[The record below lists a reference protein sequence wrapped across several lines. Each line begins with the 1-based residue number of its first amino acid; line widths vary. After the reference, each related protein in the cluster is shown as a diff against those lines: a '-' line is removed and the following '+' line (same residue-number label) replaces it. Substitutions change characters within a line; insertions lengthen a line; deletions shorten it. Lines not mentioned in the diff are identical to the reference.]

1 MLYVWSEYLGTAQ
14 NKQILKGDNMAITA
28 ALVKELRER
37 TGSGMMECKKA
48 LVEANGDIEVA
59 IEEMRKAGLAKADK
73 KADRVAAEGIIA
85 IEVSSDNKKAIMLEV
100 NSETDFVAKADDFV
114 DFVKEVAQ
122 KALAAQPADLDALKE
137 LTLDSGESVEVKR
150 QALVAKIGENIQV
163 RRFTTM
169 STDDGIIGFYR
180 HGDRIG
186 TMVKI
191 KGGDEALA
199 RDLAMHVAASR
210 PQAVSPADLP
220 QELLDKERDIVAT
233 QAKDSGKPDNI
244 IEKMIEGRMAKFVN
258 EISMLGQPFVKD
270 PDLTVEKLVKQAGAT
285 VEGFAFYEVGEG
297 IEKAEDNFAE
307 EVMAQARGK

>member
-1 MLYVWSEYLGTAQ
+1 
-14 NKQILKGDNMAITA
+14 MAITA

-59 IEEMRKAGLAKADK
+59 IEEMRKSGLAKADK
-73 KADRVAAEGIIA
+73 KADRITAEGIIG
-85 IEVSSDNKKAIMLEV
+85 IEVSADKKHAVMVEV

-114 DFVKEVAQ
+114 NFVSAVAK
-122 KALAAQPADLDALKE
+122 KALEAQPADLDALKQ
-137 LTLDSGESVEVKR
+137 LTLDSGDSVETVR

-163 RRFTTM
+163 RRFTTLN
-169 STDDGIIGFYR
+169 TDDGIIGFYR

-186 TMVKI
+186 TMVQL
-191 KGGDEALA
+191 KGGNEELA
-199 RDLAMHVAASR
+199 KDLAMHVAANR
-210 PQAVSPADLP
+210 PQAISPDELS

-233 QAKDSGKPDNI
+233 QARDSGKPENI

-258 EISMLGQPFVKD
+258 EISMVGQPFVKD
-270 PDLTVEKLVKQAGAT
+270 PDVTVEKLIKQAGASID
-285 VEGFAFYEVGEG
+285 AFEFFEVGEG

>member
-1 MLYVWSEYLGTAQ
+1 
-14 NKQILKGDNMAITA
+14 MAITA

-48 LVEANGDIEVA
+48 LVEANGDIELA

-85 IEVSSDNKKAIMLEV
+85 IEVSDDGKNAIMLEV
-100 NSETDFVAKADDFV
+100 NSETDFVAKADDFIN
-114 DFVKEVAQ
+114 FVNDVAK
-122 KALAAQPADLDALKE
+122 KALTEKPADLEALKNI
-137 LTLDSGESVEVKR
+137 TLDSGENIETRR
-150 QALVAKIGENIQV
+150 QELIAKIGENIQL
-163 RRFTTM
+163 RRFTTL
-169 STDDGIIGFYR
+169 STDDGLIGFYR

-186 TMVKI
+186 TMVQI
-191 KGGDEALA
+191 KGGDQELA
-199 RDLAMHVAASR
+199 KDLAMHVAASR
-210 PQAVSPADLP
+210 PQAVSPADLS

-258 EISMLGQPFVKD
+258 EISLLGQPFVKD
-270 PDLTVEKLVKQAGAT
+270 PDLTVEKLVKQAGAS
-285 VEGFAFYEVGEG
+285 VEDFAFFEVGEG

>member
-1 MLYVWSEYLGTAQ
+1 
-14 NKQILKGDNMAITA
+14 MAITA

-48 LVEANGDIEVA
+48 LVAADGDIELAV
-59 IEEMRKAGLAKADK
+59 EEMRKAGLAKADK
-73 KADRVAAEGIIA
+73 KADRVAAEGVIA
-85 IEVSSDNKKAIMLEV
+85 IEVSKDGKNAIMLEV

-114 DFVKEVAQ
+114 DFVNEVAQ
-122 KALAAQPADLDALKE
+122 KALASQPADLDALKE
-137 LTLDSGESVEVKR
+137 MTLDSGETVEAKR

-163 RRFTTM
+163 RRFTTL
-169 STDDGIIGFYR
+169 STDDGLIGFYR

-186 TMVKI
+186 TMVNV
-191 KGGDEALA
+191 KGGNEELA

-210 PQAVSPADLP
+210 PQAVSPADLS
-220 QELLDKERDIVAT
+220 QDLLDKERDIVAT
-233 QAKDSGKPDNI
+233 QAKESGKPDNI

-258 EISMLGQPFVKD
+258 EISLMGQSFVKD
-270 PDLTVEKLVKQAGAT
+270 PDLTVEKLVKQAGAE

>member
-1 MLYVWSEYLGTAQ
+1 
-14 NKQILKGDNMAITA
+14 MAITA

-48 LVEANGDIEVA
+48 LVEANGDIELA

-73 KADRVAAEGIIA
+73 KADRVAAEGVIA
-85 IEVSSDNKKAIMLEV
+85 IEVSADGKNAIMLEI
-100 NSETDFVAKADDFV
+100 NSETDFVAKADDFIN
-114 DFVKEVAQ
+114 FVNSVAK
-122 KALAAQPADLDALKE
+122 KALETQPADLDALKTM
-137 LTLDSGESVEVKR
+137 TLESGETVENVR

-163 RRFTTM
+163 RRFTTL
-169 STDDGIIGFYR
+169 SSDTGLIGFYR

-186 TMVKI
+186 TMVQI
-191 KGGDEALA
+191 NGGDEELA

-210 PQAVSPADLP
+210 PQAVSPAELS

-233 QAKDSGKPDNI
+233 QAKESGKPDNI
-244 IEKMIEGRMAKFVN
+244 VEKMIEGRMAKFVN
-258 EISMLGQPFVKD
+258 EISLMGQAFVKD
-270 PDLTVEKLVKQAGAT
+270 PDLTVEKLVKNSGAT
-285 VEGFAFYEVGEG
+285 VEAFAFYEVGEG

>member
-1 MLYVWSEYLGTAQ
+1 
-14 NKQILKGDNMAITA
+14 MAITA

-59 IEEMRKAGLAKADK
+59 IEEMRKSGLAKADK
-73 KADRVAAEGIIA
+73 KADRITAEGIIA
-85 IEVSSDNKKAIMLEV
+85 IETSADNKHAIMLEV

-114 DFVKEVAQ
+114 NFVSAVAK
-122 KALAAQPADLDALKE
+122 KALEAQPADLDALKQ
-137 LTLDSGESVEVKR
+137 LTLDSGETVETVR

-163 RRFTTM
+163 RRFTTLN
-169 STDDGIIGFYR
+169 TDDGIIGFYR

-186 TMVKI
+186 TMVQLT
-191 KGGDEALA
+191 GGNEELA
-199 RDLAMHVAASR
+199 KDLAMHVAANR
-210 PQAVSPADLP
+210 PQAISPDDLS

-233 QAKDSGKPDNI
+233 QARDSGKPENI

-258 EISMLGQPFVKD
+258 EISMVGQPFVKD
-270 PDLTVEKLVKQAGAT
+270 PDVTVEKLIKQAGASIN
-285 VEGFAFYEVGEG
+285 AFEFFEVGEG

>member
-1 MLYVWSEYLGTAQ
+1 
-14 NKQILKGDNMAITA
+14 MAITA

-48 LVEANGDIEVA
+48 LVEANGDIELA

-73 KADRVAAEGIIA
+73 KADRIAAEGIIA
-85 IEVSSDNKKAIMLEV
+85 IEVSSDGKTAVMLEV

-114 DFVKEVAQ
+114 TFVNEVAQ
-122 KALAAQPADLDALKE
+122 KTLAAQPADLDALKA
-137 LTLDSGESVEVKR
+137 LTLDSGDTVETKR

-163 RRFTTM
+163 RRFTIMT
-169 STDDGIIGFYR
+169 SEGQIGFYR

-186 TMVKI
+186 TMVALN
-191 KGGDEALA
+191 GGDVELA
-199 RDLAMHVAASR
+199 KDLAMHVAANR
-210 PQAVSPADLP
+210 PQAVSAAELP

-233 QAKDSGKPDNI
+233 QAKDSGKPENI

-258 EISMLGQPFVKD
+258 EISLLGQAFVKD
-270 PDLTVEKLVKQAGAT
+270 PDTTVEKLVKQAGAS
-285 VEGFAFYEVGEG
+285 VEGFAFFEVGEG

>member
-1 MLYVWSEYLGTAQ
+1 
-14 NKQILKGDNMAITA
+14 MAITA

-59 IEEMRKAGLAKADK
+59 IEEMRKSGLAKADK
-73 KADRVAAEGIIA
+73 KADRITAEGIIA
-85 IEVSSDNKKAIMLEV
+85 IETSADNKHAIMLEV

-114 DFVKEVAQ
+114 NFVSAVAK
-122 KALAAQPADLDALKE
+122 KALEAQPADLDALKQ
-137 LTLDSGESVEVKR
+137 LTLESGETVETVR

-163 RRFTTM
+163 RRFTSLNTE
-169 STDDGIIGFYR
+169 DGIIGFYR

-186 TMVKI
+186 TMVQLT
-191 KGGDEALA
+191 GGNEELA
-199 RDLAMHVAASR
+199 KDLAMHVAANR
-210 PQAVSPADLP
+210 PQAISPDELS

-233 QAKDSGKPDNI
+233 QARDSGKPENI

-258 EISMLGQPFVKD
+258 EISLVGQPFVKD
-270 PDLTVEKLVKQAGAT
+270 PDVTVEKLIKQAGASID
-285 VEGFAFYEVGEG
+285 AFEFFEVGEG